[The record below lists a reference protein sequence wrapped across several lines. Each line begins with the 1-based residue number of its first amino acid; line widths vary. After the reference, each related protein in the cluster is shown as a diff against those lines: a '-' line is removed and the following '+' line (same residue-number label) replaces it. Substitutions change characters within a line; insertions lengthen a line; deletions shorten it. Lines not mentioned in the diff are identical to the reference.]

1 MASKKLF
8 ITGATGYIGGSVL
21 EAIVHKYP
29 SLQISAL
36 LRSVSPEFKERYP
49 TVQVVNGT
57 FDDGDIIAHAAEN
70 ADIVI
75 HTGDID
81 HPGCAAAILTGLSK
95 KTTPSYLIHLTGT
108 GCISDRLTNTWD
120 GKSNPKI
127 WSDITDIDTINS
139 LPDTALHHAIDR
151 SIMDA
156 SNELLKTVCICP
168 PDIYGQARGVGG
180 RESFLVP
187 QFVDVVMKTKEPFY
201 VGEGANWRAV
211 THLDDVV
218 ALFMLVLECMMK
230 GGGGLSFGKEK
241 TPNSK
246 ISLTPNTNQSQGF
259 YFAVADEIKWKDAA
273 EALCKLG
280 IEQGWLPPN
289 TKTISY
295 DEQRVSTVLQ
305 PAWLGLYLFGSN
317 SRADSARAR
326 QLGWRPRG
334 PDFWTMLPEDV
345 RAAVARR
352 G

>member
-57 FDDGDIIAHAAEN
+57 FDNGDVIAQAAEN

-81 HPGCAAAILTGLSK
+81 HPGCAASILTGLSK

-108 GCISDRLTNTWD
+108 GCVSDRLTNAWD

-127 WSDITDIDTINS
+127 WSDITDIDTIYS

-156 SNELLKTVCICP
+156 SNDLLKTVCICP

-180 RESFLVP
+180 RESFMVP

-218 ALFMLVLECMMK
+218 SLFMLILERMLK
-230 GGGGLSFGKEK
+230 GGGGLSFGKE
-241 TPNSK
+241 
-246 ISLTPNTNQSQGF
+246 GF

-295 DEQRVSTVLQ
+295 DEQRFSTVYQ
-305 PAWLGLYLFGSN
+305 PAWLGLYLFASN

-326 QLGWRPRG
+326 QLGWRPQG
-334 PDFWTMLPEDV
+334 PDFWTVLSEDA

-352 G
+352 V